1 MDNMNVERIEP
12 EQSLEKNGAFVIL
25 YSDDFEKDE
34 ENKKVLMLLHW
45 NGVFGFVGKEKEDD
59 EKSYIE
65 TLVNATKE
73 QVDFDLKPY
82 SDKIEHLA
90 SYSYNG
96 YGIHTYVCKITAE
109 EMKAIRA
116 KAHSSEDSVFNYSA
130 ITVFNI
136 SPQTVENVLNNNF
149 GATSG
154 MDLFEFIDK
163 YISVEFERIM
173 EERHKEQQ
181 IHENNKD
188 DIFSKDELAIETE
201 GIQVEQPK
209 KVVKGI
215 SMSYSFKPNQK

>member
-1 MDNMNVERIEP
+1 MDNLNVERIEP

-25 YSDDFEKDE
+25 YSDDFENDE
-34 ENKKVLMLLHW
+34 ENKKVLMMLHW

-59 EKSYIE
+59 ESYID

-73 QVDFDLKPY
+73 QIDFDLSPY
-82 SDKIEHLA
+82 EKEIEHLA

-96 YGIHTYVCKITAE
+96 YGIHTYVCKITSD
-109 EMKAIRA
+109 EMKMIRS
-116 KAHSSEDSVFNYSA
+116 KAHNNEESIFNYSA

-163 YISVEFERIM
+163 YISVEFEKVM
-173 EERHKEQQ
+173 EKNKEN
-181 IHENNKD
+181 EKSYKSSGSEDFLNKV
-188 DIFSKDELAIETE
+188 E
-201 GIQVEQPK
+201 GLQVEDPPEVER
-209 KVVKGI
+209 KVSQGL
-215 SMSYSFKPNQK
+215 SYSVSYKPNQK

>member
-1 MDNMNVERIEP
+1 MDNVNVERIEP

-25 YSDDFEKDE
+25 YSDDFEQDA

-59 EKSYIE
+59 ESYID

-173 EERHKEQQ
+173 EQRQQEQKTHESKVVNKE
-181 IHENNKD
+181 EV
-188 DIFSKDELAIETE
+188 AIELEGLQTE
-201 GIQVEQPK
+201 SPPK
-209 KVVKGI
+209 NVVKGV

>member
-1 MDNMNVERIEP
+1 
-12 EQSLEKNGAFVIL
+12 
-25 YSDDFEKDE
+25 
-34 ENKKVLMLLHW
+34 MLLHW
-45 NGVFGFVGKEKEDD
+45 NGVFGFVGKEREDD
-59 EKSYIE
+59 ETSYVD

-116 KAHSSEDSVFNYSA
+116 KAHNSEDSVFNYSA

-173 EERHKEQQ
+173 EERHKEQK
-181 IHENNKD
+181 IHENNKE
-188 DIFSKDELAIETE
+188 DIFAKDELAIETE
-201 GIQVEQPK
+201 GIHVEQPK
-209 KVVKGI
+209 KVVKGM
-215 SMSYSFKPNQK
+215 SMSYTFKPNQK

>member
-1 MDNMNVERIEP
+1 MDNVNVERIEP

-25 YSDDFEKDE
+25 YSDDFEQDA

-59 EKSYIE
+59 ESYID

-73 QVDFDLKPY
+73 QIDFDLKPY

-116 KAHSSEDSVFNYSA
+116 KAHNSEDSVFNYSA

-173 EERHKEQQ
+173 EQKQQEQKAHEVEVKATERE
-181 IHENNKD
+181 D
-188 DIFSKDELAIETE
+188 LAIELEGLQTE
-201 GIQVEQPK
+201 SPPPK
-209 KVVKGI
+209 NVIKGV

>member
-1 MDNMNVERIEP
+1 MDNVNVERIEP

-25 YSDDFEKDE
+25 YSDDFEQDA

-59 EKSYIE
+59 ESYID

-73 QVDFDLKPY
+73 QIDFDLKPY

-116 KAHSSEDSVFNYSA
+116 KAHNSEDSVFNYSA

-173 EERHKEQQ
+173 EQKQQEQKAHEVEVKAKERE
-181 IHENNKD
+181 D
-188 DIFSKDELAIETE
+188 LATELEGLQTE
-201 GIQVEQPK
+201 SPPPK
-209 KVVKGI
+209 NVIKGV

>member
-1 MDNMNVERIEP
+1 M
-12 EQSLEKNGAFVIL
+12 
-25 YSDDFEKDE
+25 
-34 ENKKVLMLLHW
+34 
-45 NGVFGFVGKEKEDD
+45 
-59 EKSYIE
+59 
-65 TLVNATKE
+65 
-73 QVDFDLKPY
+73 
-82 SDKIEHLA
+82 
-90 SYSYNG
+90 
-96 YGIHTYVCKITAE
+96 
-109 EMKAIRA
+109 
-116 KAHSSEDSVFNYSA
+116 
-130 ITVFNI
+130 
-136 SPQTVENVLNNNF
+136 ENVLNNNF

>member
-1 MDNMNVERIEP
+1 MDNVNVERIEP

-25 YSDDFEKDE
+25 YSDDFEQDA

-59 EKSYIE
+59 ESYID

-73 QVDFDLKPY
+73 QIDFDLKPY

-116 KAHSSEDSVFNYSA
+116 KAHNSEDSVFNYSA

-173 EERHKEQQ
+173 EQKQQEQKAYEVEVKAAERE
-181 IHENNKD
+181 D
-188 DIFSKDELAIETE
+188 LAIELEGLQTE
-201 GIQVEQPK
+201 SPPPK
-209 KVVKGI
+209 NVIKGV

>member
-1 MDNMNVERIEP
+1 MDNVNVERIEP

-25 YSDDFEKDE
+25 YSDDFEQDA

-59 EKSYIE
+59 ESYID

-173 EERHKEQQ
+173 EQRQQEQKAHESKVVNKE
-181 IHENNKD
+181 EV
-188 DIFSKDELAIETE
+188 AIELEGLQTE
-201 GIQVEQPK
+201 SPPPK
-209 KVVKGI
+209 NVVKGV